1 MSLLMLVGL
10 IILLLALRV
19 PVGLAFLGPGVIYMA
34 MGGFN
39 VGYSLRIVA
48 DGVNSFPLL
57 AIPLFVFMGIVA
69 NKLGVA
75 ERLFEFALASL
86 SRVKGNL
93 AYVNIM
99 TSFGFAWMSG
109 SALADAAGLSRVQIP
124 AMVRSGFPF
133 KFAAGL
139 TASTT
144 LISPVMPPSIVA
156 VLFASAAAVS
166 TGALFAAS
174 VIPAVLIALSITVY
188 VFFWI
193 RRNPNFETVPFDAQ
207 RFWKA
212 LRGVLAPAIVP
223 VIILGGILSG
233 TFTPTEA
240 AAIGATVVLFLGL
253 FYRKLNFKVLWDS
266 TIESVTIAG
275 SIMVII
281 AGAQLLGWI
290 LANEQI
296 PQQAGEYIQTV
307 TENPI
312 VFLLLINILLILL
325 GTVVDA
331 SAVIIVAAPVLVPIA
346 ALYGID
352 PIHLGVIMI
361 VNLMIGL
368 LTPPVGQVVFVIGSV
383 TKRPVED
390 IFRGVL
396 PFMIPFA
403 IVLALLTF
411 VPEITMILPQL
422 LGLV

>member
-1 MSLLMLVGL
+1 VSLLVLVAL

-34 MGGFN
+34 ASGFN

-69 NKLGVA
+69 NQLGVA

-86 SRVKGNL
+86 SRIRGNL
-93 AYVNIM
+93 AYVNIL

-109 SALADAAGLSRVQIP
+109 SALADAAGLGRVQIP
-124 AMVRSGFPF
+124 AMVRAGFPF
-133 KFAAGL
+133 RFAAGL

-156 VLFASAAAVS
+156 ILFTSAAAVS

-174 VIPAVLIALSITVY
+174 VVPAILIALAITVY

-193 RRNPNFETVPFDAQ
+193 RRNPQLEKVPFDAK
-207 RFWKA
+207 RFWRA
-212 LRGVLAPAIVP
+212 FRGVLAPTVVP
-223 VIILGGILSG
+223 VVILGGILSG

-240 AAIGATVVLFLGL
+240 AAIGATFVLLLGL
-253 FYRKLNFKVLWDS
+253 FYRNLTLKVLWDS
-266 TIESVTIAG
+266 IIESVTIAG

-290 LANEQI
+290 LANEQV
-296 PQQAGEYIQTV
+296 PRSAGEWIQSI
-307 TENPI
+307 TESPI
-312 VFLLLINILLILL
+312 VFLILINILLILL

-352 PIHLGVIMI
+352 PIHFGVIMI

-368 LTPPVGQVVFVIGSV
+368 LTPPVGQVLFVISSV
-383 TKRPVED
+383 VKRPVEEVV
-390 IFRGVL
+390 RGVL

-411 VPEITMILPQL
+411 VPQITMIVPEF
-422 LGLV
+422 LGFE